1 MIQRLCGR
9 IADGQAERTK
19 DEMERWKELFAELGE
34 TVTDRIRVVRDHS
47 TGPVG
52 LKFESYHQF
61 TLELSNDKDM
71 LFWSPD
77 SKDVLPVD
85 GVKSAKVAASF
96 IKEYNEKRR
105 KAAINQ
111 GRERK
116 WCFPDYPSAWTA
128 CEALEDDG
136 DWIYSVNF
144 KGQTVKP
151 EKQYRSL
158 DTRYDPVQKAFC
170 VLLYVSRASLGAKEE
185 DKIEPANSYGVQLTF
200 AGEVCVCLAL
210 PRK

>member
-1 MIQRLCGR
+1 MQRLCR
-9 IADGQAERTK
+9 IISEHQTERAK
-19 DEMERWKELFAELGE
+19 DEMDRWKELLTELGE

-52 LKFESYHQF
+52 LKFESYYQF

-77 SKDVLPVD
+77 SKDALPEV
-85 GVKSAKVAASF
+85 GVKSAKVTSNF

-116 WCFPDYPSAWTA
+116 WCFPDYESAWTA

-158 DTRYDPVQKAFC
+158 DTRYDPVQKAFR

-200 AGEVCVCLAL
+200 DGEVAVCLAL
-210 PRK
+210 PVK

>member
-1 MIQRLCGR
+1 MERLCRR
-9 IADGQAERTK
+9 ITEHQADRAK
-19 DEMERWKELFAELGE
+19 DELERWKELATELGE

-52 LKFESYHQF
+52 LKFESYYQF

-77 SKDVLPVD
+77 SKDVLPPD
-85 GVKSAKVAASF
+85 GVKSAKVAATF

-116 WCFPDYPSAWTA
+116 WCYPDYPSAWVA

-144 KGQTVKP
+144 KGQTVSVKKP
-151 EKQYRSL
+151 GHSL
-158 DTRYDPVQKAFC
+158 DTRYDPVQKAYR
-170 VLLYVSRASLGAKEE
+170 VMLYVSRNVLGAKEE

-200 AGEVCVCLAL
+200 DGEVAVCLAL